1 MFRHIV
7 LFRVRDD
14 VTDPDVS
21 AAIDELRAAGNAPEV
36 TAWTVVPSLDT
47 RKGRIIVQDGT
58 FGDRCAF
65 ETWRAGETHRQ
76 VARRMAGMADWWV
89 GDWSTDVP

>member
-1 MFRHIV
+1 MV

-21 AAIDELRAAGNAPEV
+21 AAMDELRAAGDAPQV
-36 TAWTVVPSLDT
+36 TAWTVVLSLDT

-58 FGDRCAF
+58 LLRPVRVRD
-65 ETWRAGETHRQ
+65 
-76 VARRMAGMADWWV
+76 VARGGGAQAGCPADG
-89 GDWSTDVP
+89 GDG

>member
-1 MFRHIV
+1 MV

-21 AAIDELRAAGNAPEV
+21 AAMDELRAAGNALEV
-36 TAWTVVPSLDT
+36 TAWTVVLSLDT

-58 FGDRCAF
+58 FRDRCAF
-65 ETWRAGETHRQ
+65 ETWRAGEVHRQ